1 VQHERLPTRWNQE
14 KQVLIMTSA
23 RDFAEM
29 YAFTFSDSY
38 FYGYG
43 YFGVNRTASVKAC
56 TSEA

>member
-1 VQHERLPTRWNQE
+1 
-14 KQVLIMTSA
+14 VLIMTSA

-43 YFGVNRTASVKAC
+43 YFGMNRTASVKAC